1 MGYTRKYLVR
11 SAAMVALLWLGAAQ
25 AHSVLH
31 RFDPGSGAATPPRVM
46 TIAEEMVDLRADAVR
61 HARAVALDLAFGA
74 SVRDPDLS
82 AASQELQAADLAA
95 SALVNRS
102 ARQAA
107 TIAEE
112 MVDLR
117 RELTCL
123 REVAS
128 RMDAGATALRGAP
141 ANSVCFTRPTLV
153 A

>member
-46 TIAEEMVDLRADAVR
+46 TIAEEMVDLR
-61 HARAVALDLAFGA
+61 
-74 SVRDPDLS
+74 
-82 AASQELQAADLAA
+82 
-95 SALVNRS
+95 
-102 ARQAA
+102 
-107 TIAEE
+107 
-112 MVDLR
+112 